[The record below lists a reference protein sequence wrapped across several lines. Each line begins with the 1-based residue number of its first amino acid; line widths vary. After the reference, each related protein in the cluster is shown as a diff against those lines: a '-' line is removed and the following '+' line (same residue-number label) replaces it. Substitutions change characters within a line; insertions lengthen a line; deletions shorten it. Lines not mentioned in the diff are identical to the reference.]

1 MADVISFAPQ
11 HEEELSDEQMQEM
24 LAQAARRRKEDAS
37 VALFDKDDKDKA
49 NQFNFP
55 KLNTGE
61 MVQPYVSNAG
71 DVATVDRSRLL
82 AEQDRKLS
90 NQIRKVEDPVAVK
103 KKMLE
108 VCLYSFISLHSLPL
122 AYEENYPNFFLTR
135 NQGTVLVPL
144 CTN

>member
-24 LAQAARRRKEDAS
+24 LAQAAKRRQEKAS

-61 MVQPYVSNAG
+61 MVQPYVSNGG

-90 NQIRKVEDPVAVK
+90 NQIRKVEDPVAIK
-103 KKMLE
+103 KKTLE
-108 VCLYSFISLHSLPL
+108 VCLQSFLTFTSL
-122 AYEENYPNFFLTR
+122 AYEENYPNFSLTR

>member
-11 HEEELSDEQMQEM
+11 HEEDLSDEQMQEM
-24 LAQAARRRKEDAS
+24 LAQAAKRRQEKAS
-37 VALFDKDDKDKA
+37 VALFDKDDKDKV

-55 KLNTGE
+55 KLNTGG

-82 AEQDRKLS
+82 SEQDRKLS
-90 NQIRKVEDPVAVK
+90 NQIRKVEDPVAFK
-103 KKMLE
+103 KKTLE
-108 VCLYSFISLHSLPL
+108 VRSDISFLSHPL
-122 AYEENYPNFFLTR
+122 AYEENYPNFLLTR

>member
-24 LAQAARRRKEDAS
+24 LAQAAKRRQEKAS

-82 AEQDRKLS
+82 SEQDRKLS
-90 NQIRKVEDPVAVK
+90 NQIRKVEDPVAFK
-103 KKMLE
+103 KKTLE
-108 VCLYSFISLHSLPL
+108 VRSDIPLLLHSL
-122 AYEENYPNFFLTR
+122 AYEENYPNFSLTR

>member
-1 MADVISFAPQ
+1 MNMADVISFAPQ
-11 HEEELSDEQMQEM
+11 HEELSDEQMQEM
-24 LAQAARRRKEDAS
+24 LAQAARRRQGKAS
-37 VALFDKDDKDKA
+37 VALVDKDDKDKA

-90 NQIRKVEDPVAVK
+90 NQIRKVEDPVAIK
-103 KKMLE
+103 KKTIE
-108 VCLYSFISLHSLPL
+108 VRSKLFFPFSFSCL
-122 AYEENYPNFFLTR
+122 
-135 NQGTVLVPL
+135 
-144 CTN
+144 

>member
-1 MADVISFAPQ
+1 MEDVISFAPQ
-11 HEEELSDEQMQEM
+11 HEEDLSDEQMQEM
-24 LAQAARRRKEDAS
+24 LAQAAKRRQEKAS

-82 AEQDRKLS
+82 SEQDRKLS
-90 NQIRKVEDPVAVK
+90 NQIRKVEDPVAFK
-103 KKMLE
+103 KKTLE
-108 VCLYSFISLHSLPL
+108 VRSDISFLSHSL
-122 AYEENYPNFFLTR
+122 AYEENYPNFSLTR

>member
-1 MADVISFAPQ
+1 MADVISYAPR
-11 HEEELSDEQMQEM
+11 HEEDLSDEQMQEM
-24 LAQAARRRKEDAS
+24 LAQAARRRKENAS

-49 NQFNFP
+49 SQFNFP

-61 MVQPYVSNAG
+61 MVQPYVSNSG

-108 VCLYSFISLHSLPL
+108 VCLQPFLLTAHLPCL
-122 AYEENYPNFFLTR
+122 
-135 NQGTVLVPL
+135 
-144 CTN
+144 